1 MGGVATRGST
11 SCGTILTMAKRKD
24 DRWLSGEELVEA
36 LKRELNGYE
45 VTDEP
50 AKPRTPQYTLRI
62 PRKRGSQPKPAKK
75 KPNTQQQRL
84 DM

>member
-1 MGGVATRGST
+1 MGGVTTRGSI

-24 DRWLSGEELVEA
+24 DRWLSGEELIEA
-36 LKRELNGYE
+36 LKRELNGRE
-45 VTDEP
+45 VTEEL

-62 PRKRGSQPKPAKK
+62 PRKRAKQPKPAKM
-75 KPNTQQQRL
+75 PNTQQKRL

>member
-24 DRWLSGEELVEA
+24 DRWLSGEELIEA
-36 LKRELNGYE
+36 LKRELNGHE

-62 PRKRGSQPKPAKK
+62 PRKRAKQPKPPK
-75 KPNTQQQRL
+75 KPNTQQKRL
-84 DM
+84 DI

>member
-1 MGGVATRGST
+1 MGGVATRDST
-11 SCGTILTMAKRKD
+11 SYGTIPTMAKRKD

-62 PRKRGSQPKPAKK
+62 PRKRPKQPKPPK
-75 KPNTQQQRL
+75 KPPNTDQKRL

>member
-1 MGGVATRGST
+1 MGGVTTRDST
-11 SCGTILTMAKRKD
+11 SCRTILTMARKRE
-24 DRWLSGEELVEA
+24 RWLSGDELVEA

-62 PRKRGSQPKPAKK
+62 PRKRGSQPKLAKK
-75 KPNTQQQRL
+75 KPNTEQKRL

>member
-1 MGGVATRGST
+1 
-11 SCGTILTMAKRKD
+11 MANRKQG
-24 DRWLSGEELVEA
+24 RWLSGDELVEA
-36 LKRELNGYE
+36 LKRELDGRE
-45 VTDEP
+45 VTDEL

-62 PRKRGSQPKPAKK
+62 PRKRAKQPKPAK

>member
-24 DRWLSGEELVEA
+24 DRWLSGEELIEA
-36 LKRELNGYE
+36 LKRELSGRE
-45 VTDEP
+45 VTDEL

-62 PRKRGSQPKPAKK
+62 PRKRVKQPKPPK
-75 KPNTQQQRL
+75 KPNTEQKRL

>member
-1 MGGVATRGST
+1 MGGVTTRDST
-11 SCGTILTMAKRKD
+11 FCGTILTMAKRKD

-62 PRKRGSQPKPAKK
+62 PRKRAKQPKPPKK
-75 KPNTQQQRL
+75 KPNTDQKRL
-84 DM
+84 DI

>member
-1 MGGVATRGST
+1 MGGVTTRGST
-11 SCGTILTMAKRKD
+11 SCRTILTMARKRE
-24 DRWLSGEELVEA
+24 RWLSGDELVEA

-45 VTDEP
+45 VNEEP

-62 PRKRGSQPKPAKK
+62 PRKRAKQPKPAKM
-75 KPNTQQQRL
+75 PNTQQKRL